1 MVKCAECGFLS
12 VRNKANYSLGEPT
25 NDYREKGV
33 VAIGYDEQG
42 RNQHPLHE
50 LIPLCFARQFYLRD
64 TIGAIDKQKNQNDEV
79 KLVINKEIDC
89 KEFTKWQQG
98 FTPKEH
104 REMIDR
110 EWMMQHE
117 EERENADRKWRSRQD
132 LKLAIVAGVFIVL
145 GALLTWL
152 FTRGGQ

>member
-1 MVKCAECGFLS
+1 MVKCAECGYLS
-12 VRNKANYSLGEPT
+12 VRKKRDYSLL
-25 NDYREKGV
+25 DASSDFRERGAVPNETDDKGM
-33 VAIGYDEQG
+33 
-42 RNQHPLHE
+42 NQHPLHE
-50 LIPLCFARQFYLRD
+50 LIPLCFGRQPYLRD
-64 TIGAIDKQKNQNDEV
+64 AIKTIDKQKNSNDEV
-79 KLVINKEIDC
+79 KAVINKEIDC